1 MKVLRQKSLRIDMY
15 STSWIRSSTAKAI
28 NLTKIILP
36 TGSFWDNSL
45 SFISAW
51 NRLGYMPRIDSP
63 RSFNE
68 HILREK
74 KYFGKNLELACK
86 IVDKLHLKCWLAR
99 LGHEDLA
106 VPTCGVYDDTRTLS
120 GLMLDGGT
128 ILKPTHLSGPIIPI
142 YSSRALTPSELKMVG
157 RWVKTDYYRRS
168 REITYS
174 TLHRRILHEKLMLD
188 DDGDIPM
195 DYKFFC
201 FHGQPFLIQVDLG
214 RFAKHTRQLYSTTW
228 DLHDFGMKFPRN
240 SDSIAKPHQLERALS
255 IAADL
260 SSHFVFCRVDFYFL
274 GNDEIRVG
282 EITFFPES
290 GGGRFTPSE
299 ADFRMGEKMRG
310 LARQTEQ

>member
-1 MKVLRQKSLRIDMY
+1 MY

-86 IVDKLHLKCWLAR
+86 IVDKLYLKCWLAR

-106 VPTCGVYDDTRTLS
+106 VPTCGVYDDTRTLT

-142 YSSRALTPSELKMVG
+142 YSSRHLTPSELKMVG
-157 RWVKTDYYRRS
+157 RWVRTDYYRRS

-174 TLHRRILHEKLMLD
+174 TLHKRILHEKLMLD

-214 RFAKHTRQLYSTTW
+214 RFAKHTRQLYSPTW
-228 DLHDFGMKFPRN
+228 ELHDFGLKFPRN
-240 SDSIAKPHQLERALS
+240 SDPVSVPRQLERALT
-255 IAADL
+255 IASDL
-260 SSHFVFCRVDFYFL
+260 SSHFSFCRVDFYFL
-274 GNDEIRVG
+274 GEDEIRVG
-282 EITFFPES
+282 EFTFFPES
-290 GGGRFTPSE
+290 GGGRFTPRD
-299 ADFRMGEKMRG
+299 ADFQLGAQMRNMVKESPRIG
-310 LARQTEQ
+310 